1 MGQFSPHFLV
11 VETYTLHRA
20 MEYNYSTLW
29 ISLLNTVF
37 ASIAFFVWYFLSIEE
52 KAYKQPKI
60 KEQEIKIVE
69 IEEEPQE
76 DNAEEERHLYI
87 KDGKVVNYPE
97 LYMRRNDA
105 EEEYKEIRPK
115 PAVTEKKVQRETHVA
130 SEVSSSSKPF
140 QWPRQDDIIR
150 TGPALDDDSRVS

>member
-87 KDGKVVNYPE
+87 KDGKIVNYPE
-97 LYMRRNDA
+97 LYMRRND
-105 EEEYKEIRPK
+105 EEEFKEIRPK
-115 PAVTEKKVQRETHVA
+115 PAETEKKVKKKLLLPQKCHHLPN
-130 SEVSSSSKPF
+130 PF
-140 QWPRQDDIIR
+140 SGLAR
-150 TGPALDDDSRVS
+150 TILSRS